1 MFFDSTDEENCDD
14 NYNPYVDNY
23 LCKRNKPC
31 NIKTAYCCRECELE
45 RMRERRDNLKN
56 TFNFYNQFFNDE
68 NINKPNISILDKL
81 IKKLQLVP
89 PKTSK
94 EIKKQYYKLCKVY
107 HPDKKGGDHNKF
119 LELNETY
126 EKICCI
132 IN

>member
-1 MFFDSTDEENCDD
+1 MFFDSTDEENYDE

-23 LCKRNKPC
+23 FCKRNKRY
-31 NIKTAYCCRECELE
+31 NIRTDYCCRECELE
-45 RMRERRDNLKN
+45 RMKDRREDIKN
-56 TFNFYNQFFNDE
+56 TFNFYNQYFNDE
-68 NINKPNISILDKL
+68 NINKVNISLLDEL
-81 IKKLQLVP
+81 IKKLKLIP
-89 PKTSK
+89 PKTLK

-107 HPDKKGGDHNKF
+107 HPDKGGDHNKF